1 MLIKLG
7 EAVSIKPSD
16 IQPLEKIAS
25 DTALGIE
32 SKMLKF
38 AEELKVIA
46 PQAKDFLYFT
56 CVMMHAAEASL
67 INDDGTPKKLSNG
80 ELVTANW
87 EKVGEEGIKWVC
99 SDPSIK
105 PYRNSNRDIFPSHEL
120 KLAYKNWVG
129 RPLCL
134 DHQSQSVDKI
144 RGVIVDTVY
153 DEPRHRVITLCALDK
168 KNYPDLADKVASGVS
183 KDVSMGTAVSL
194 AVCSD
199 CGQAARTEREF
210 CQHMR
215 SKSCYGEINVGLNPI
230 ELSLVVNGA
239 DKKAKIKHVIASDV
253 SKAAELLTDYLQL
266 KEAANKVSTNDLES
280 IKNQLGKFTEKVNGL
295 IDDSGEEDKSDA
307 IGPTRSKHWAESI
320 ISDSTQINAPEAFP
334 TYASELQKAI
344 LGAQVKIASLQ
355 ENLLRLSKSED
366 STMSTKNA
374 YFQGT
379 EEPKPGQKQ
388 YAVDPTNDKTREL
401 DRNLVNIT
409 QTGNDG
415 LFPGDEEKKRELL
428 RLADE
433 HERALFREAAL
444 KKAKEQLVS
453 KGYFQG
459 TEEPTPKKKQ
469 YAVDPLEGKDRK
481 EDRQMVGKKPFP
493 EVGKIDGLYPGDEE
507 TKKKLSRAAL
517 KARFEKVAMP
527 DGRIDQGASRWVI
540 LANDQAILSAT
551 VDQITHG
558 HSDSLYSGIATKAF
572 GQNLLKKIQT
582 EGFQATAASFGLI
595 EKKAQAPAAPAPIA
609 EPVAP
614 PAEGLDDLTPPAN
627 IGGEESQGEIVEQIE
642 DLTNELAE
650 RVQKL
655 QDASG
660 AVEGDAADL
669 GGIAPAGDAEFAEGP
684 APEKTAAQLMSMRK
698 RVNSML
704 QEGIGETVTALTKHI
719 KELKT
724 AGSVYKQSYASMS
737 STQRDYLNKLTVDAV
752 KDAQAALSDSSK
764 VVEAVVKYA
773 YGTAELQK
781 RAEMS
786 DSEQDKLKKDIEA
799 EAKKTIEGIEGKA
812 DTAKANDVITPGK
825 DNLAKIEQADPQ
837 VGEAIKGIS
846 DAMKGDVA
854 SADGPIVFPTDTI
867 TGKPA
872 DCDDLKLK
880 PAGDD
885 TFEVVNASTKE
896 GRAAL
901 RAKLAEKAAAQGFN
915 ELSQQAHPK
924 GSVSAVDAGNL
935 DTKPSIESAF
945 HVAKDIKD
953 YMLGLANMPPKVR
966 KQAELI
972 ENLVSTGKLAA
983 ADVDQL
989 VAHGVDGD
997 AVKYWKQYYGQ
1008 AKDPKASEFAS
1019 KLTQE
1024 HMEAKKAEEIT
1035 EIKGKIKRAYDLA
1048 NQMVAVG
1055 MIAGNQVTAQVED
1068 IMKWN
1073 DAGFDSMKNIIARQS
1088 TVKQASIPAGFGTV
1102 ESSLLIPTS
1111 IEKTASEK
1119 IDLVSVFSEH
1129 FDRKGRY

>member
-1 MLIKLG
+1 
-7 EAVSIKPSD
+7 
-16 IQPLEKIAS
+16 
-25 DTALGIE
+25 
-32 SKMLKF
+32 
-38 AEELKVIA
+38 
-46 PQAKDFLYFT
+46 
-56 CVMMHAAEASL
+56 
-67 INDDGTPKKLSNG
+67 
-80 ELVTANW
+80 
-87 EKVGEEGIKWVC
+87 
-99 SDPSIK
+99 
-105 PYRNSNRDIFPSHEL
+105 
-120 KLAYKNWVG
+120 
-129 RPLCL
+129 
-134 DHQSQSVDKI
+134 
-144 RGVIVDTVY
+144 
-153 DEPRHRVITLCALDK
+153 
-168 KNYPDLADKVASGVS
+168 
-183 KDVSMGTAVSL
+183 
-194 AVCSD
+194 
-199 CGQAARTEREF
+199 
-210 CQHMR
+210 
-215 SKSCYGEINVGLNPI
+215 
-230 ELSLVVNGA
+230 
-239 DKKAKIKHVIASDV
+239 
-253 SKAAELLTDYLQL
+253 
-266 KEAANKVSTNDLES
+266 
-280 IKNQLGKFTEKVNGL
+280 
-295 IDDSGEEDKSDA
+295 
-307 IGPTRSKHWAESI
+307 
-320 ISDSTQINAPEAFP
+320 
-334 TYASELQKAI
+334 
-344 LGAQVKIASLQ
+344 
-355 ENLLRLSKSED
+355 
-366 STMSTKNA
+366 MSTKNA

-507 TKKKLSRAAL
+507 TKKKLSRASL

-527 DGRIDQGASRWVI
+527 DGRIDQGASRWVV

-595 EKKAQAPAAPAPIA
+595 EKKAQVPAAPAAPAPVA

-669 GGIAPAGDAEFAEGP
+669 GGIAPAGDAEFVEGP
-684 APEKTAAQLMSMRK
+684 APEKTASQLMSMRK
-698 RVNSML
+698 RLNGML

-737 STQRDYLNKLTVDAV
+737 PAQRDYLNKLTVDAV

-781 RAEMS
+781 RAQLNDADDAS
-786 DSEQDKLKKDIEA
+786 KKDLKKELDD
-799 EAKKTIEGIEGKA
+799 EAKKYIEKLEGKA
-812 DTAKANDVITPGK
+812 DTAKADDVITPGK
-825 DNLAKIEQADPQ
+825 DNLAKIEKADPQ

-854 SADGPIVFPTDTI
+854 SADGPITFPTDTI
-867 TGKPA
+867 TGKAPA

-896 GRAAL
+896 ERAAL

-924 GSVSAVDAGNL
+924 GSVSAVDVGNL

-953 YMLGLANMPPKVR
+953 HMLDLANMPPKVR

-989 VAHGVDGD
+989 VAHGVDSD
-997 AVKYWKQYYGQ
+997 AVKYWKQYFGQ

-1073 DAGFDSMKNIIARQS
+1073 DAGFESMKNIIARQPS
-1088 TVKQASIPAGFGTV
+1088 VKQASIPAGFGTV
-1102 ESSLLIPTS
+1102 ESSIFVPTS
-1111 IEKTASEK
+1111 LEKTASEK
-1119 IDLVSVFSEH
+1119 VDLVSVFSEH